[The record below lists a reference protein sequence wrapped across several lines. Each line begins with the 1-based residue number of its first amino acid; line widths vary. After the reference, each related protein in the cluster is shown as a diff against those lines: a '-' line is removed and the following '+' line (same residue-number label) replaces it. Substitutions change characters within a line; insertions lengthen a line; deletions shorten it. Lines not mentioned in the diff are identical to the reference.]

1 LKFREYE
8 DREALT
14 VLAEACGATKEYEER
29 LKVLLEYMAFASVIV
44 HEGGKIRAVSGRP
57 VERAAEPAPAAANPE
72 GREAAPAVPSDL
84 EEFVFILD
92 PKLKRRVIVHAP
104 HDLTSKE
111 LGRVRK
117 WMDVQFERDEEPA
130 PTQ

>member
-1 LKFREYE
+1 MKV
-8 DREALT
+8 
-14 VLAEACGATKEYEER
+14 VLD
-29 LKVLLEYMAFASVIV
+29 YMAFAGVIV
-44 HEGGKIRAVSGRP
+44 REGGKIRAVSGRLA
-57 VERAAEPAPAAANPE
+57 ERAAEPTPAGTSPDK
-72 GREAAPAVPSDL
+72 REVAPAVANDL

-104 HDLTSKE
+104 HDLTKKE

-117 WMDVQFERDEEPA
+117 WMDVQFERDDEPA